1 MARGAFS
8 LSSDPLQ
15 AAGEP
20 LIERSELGWLRP
32 GSDAGRGLQPVAKRK
47 FGLAAVIY
55 LGDVGVD
62 RVPESQQP
70 AAPTRAL
77 TPFEALAAR
86 RMQERSPPGE
96 DSQP

>member
-15 AAGEP
+15 AAGKP

-62 RVPESQQP
+62 RVPNLSN
-70 AAPTRAL
+70 L
-77 TPFEALAAR
+77 LR
-86 RMQERSPPGE
+86 RRGR
-96 DSQP
+96 